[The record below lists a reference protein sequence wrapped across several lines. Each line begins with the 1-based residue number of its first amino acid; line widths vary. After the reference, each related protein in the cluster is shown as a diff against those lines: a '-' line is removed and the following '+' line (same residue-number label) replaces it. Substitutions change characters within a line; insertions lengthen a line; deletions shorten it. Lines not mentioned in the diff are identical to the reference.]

1 MDWTSF
7 VMGGIFGLLL
17 GLVLPFGIAPLFKQ
31 LRKDIARIKT
41 ILKEKSGKEK

>member
-31 LRKDIARIKT
+31 LRKAYDEIRERST
-41 ILKEKSGKEK
+41 